1 MMFYSGWTSPYNLLR
16 YEFTASREEGRLVPE
31 ELMRRFD
38 ALDPNAPWSEDVQ
51 RLAGEMETLPMRLDW
66 PYEEPDELD
75 AIRALRPDGPRQLKL
90 VLTEDEL
97 LERYHH
103 AWLGRAVGCALGQPV
118 ENWKRGDIKEYLQKY
133 NAWELDDFI
142 PFSEKIPSRTQKS
155 CRHFVNCMIPDD
167 DIHYT
172 IIGLRVM
179 EKHGRNFQWHDI
191 ADTWNSLLPY
201 NAICTAETQAI
212 CNYNYIRPRARKPED
227 LSPAF
232 TRRNNN
238 PYRQWIG
245 AAIRADFWGYAAC
258 GNPELAAEFAYRD
271 ACWTHSKNGIYAEM
285 FTAAVIAAAFVVDDV
300 EELIRIGLSEIP
312 ENCRFAE
319 ACRRSLAWYK
329 EGISWEAF
337 MEKLDAEY
345 AGLHPVH
352 AINNLQIV
360 LMALLYG
367 GKNIDRS
374 TALAVMAGMDTDCNG
389 ATVGSVTG
397 ILNGTTAL
405 GKQLNDTIMPEVI
418 GETCVTMEALAKRTL
433 AVFRAIRQENQ

>member
-155 CRHFVNCMIPDD
+155 CRHFVNCMIPV
-167 DIHYT
+167 
-172 IIGLRVM
+172 R
-179 EKHGRNFQWHDI
+179 
-191 ADTWNSLLPY
+191 
-201 NAICTAETQAI
+201 
-212 CNYNYIRPRARKPED
+212 RA
-227 LSPAF
+227 
-232 TRRNNN
+232 
-238 PYRQWIG
+238 QG
-245 AAIRADFWGYAAC
+245 
-258 GNPELAAEFAYRD
+258 
-271 ACWTHSKNGIYAEM
+271 
-285 FTAAVIAAAFVVDDV
+285 
-300 EELIRIGLSEIP
+300 
-312 ENCRFAE
+312 CR
-319 ACRRSLAWYK
+319 
-329 EGISWEAF
+329 
-337 MEKLDAEY
+337 
-345 AGLHPVH
+345 
-352 AINNLQIV
+352 
-360 LMALLYG
+360 
-367 GKNIDRS
+367 
-374 TALAVMAGMDTDCNG
+374 
-389 ATVGSVTG
+389 
-397 ILNGTTAL
+397 
-405 GKQLNDTIMPEVI
+405 
-418 GETCVTMEALAKRTL
+418 
-433 AVFRAIRQENQ
+433 